1 MPPLLCGW
9 DGVKALDG
17 VNLHVDEAAF
27 VVVLGASGS
36 GKTTLLNLIGALD
49 APTSGTVR
57 LAGIELTTASRSR
70 RTAIRRTTVS
80 FIFQSFNLFPGLT
93 AMENVQFGADVAGL
107 LTLLTSPGTVYVA
120 WTCRRPCA

>member
-1 MPPLLCGW
+1 
-9 DGVKALDG
+9 
-17 VNLHVDEAAF
+17 
-27 VVVLGASGS
+27 
-36 GKTTLLNLIGALD
+36 LLNLIGALD

-57 LAGIELTTASRSR
+57 LAGIELTTASRAR